1 MSGNATCQASGTQS
15 VNTSAFI
22 ATNPEALLPHSIA
35 STPPL
40 GANLLTPNSL
50 RRGAWLGGPELG
62 SLDCEH
68 VFDRLLP
75 TVEHK
80 LKEPTVP
87 LDWKK
92 GHHHS
97 MVDRTSRFLESTTL
111 LQKPMYGPT
120 GRSHL
125 HTCDDDLDLG
135 RAAVDEEFDA
145 VDET

>member
-1 MSGNATCQASGTQS
+1 MTFLDRG
-15 VNTSAFI
+15 AFV
-22 ATNPEALLPHSIA
+22 ATNPEALLPLSIA

-50 RRGAWLGGPELG
+50 RRGAGLGGPELE

-75 TVEHK
+75 MVERK
-80 LKEPTVP
+80 IKDATVP
-87 LDWKK
+87 LGWKK

-111 LQKPMYGPT
+111 
-120 GRSHL
+120 
-125 HTCDDDLDLG
+125 
-135 RAAVDEEFDA
+135 F
-145 VDET
+145 